1 MQRDRGCSNDKCV
14 HVIHKLSLSIPPGYK
29 ISERPTH
36 IIYLS
41 IIVWNI
47 TDLTFRIVDQDDCS
61 IFAERKSNKVT
72 RQRYRELLVLNE
84 QAKQTRDIFF
94 ARETTAIKN
103 IRFNRKKLTAVK
115 LQSLG
120 FVIRDGWYLEY
131 WRRTIFND
139 RIVKFEFHMYNRYV
153 NTTSE
158 YSEIKISIQQQDLYT
173 LPFSTSKVDFKER
186 KCTKPA
192 KLWM

>member
-1 MQRDRGCSNDKCV
+1 MEHYGSDVSHCGSKWLLD
-14 HVIHKLSLSIPPGYK
+14 
-29 ISERPTH
+29 
-36 IIYLS
+36 
-41 IIVWNI
+41 
-47 TDLTFRIVDQDDCS
+47 
-61 IFAERKSNKVT
+61 FAERKNNKVT
-72 RQRYRELLVLNE
+72 RQLYRELLVLNE

-103 IRFNRKKLTAVK
+103 IRFNRKKLTAP
-115 LQSLG
+115 LNFYNHWALSYEMADILNIGGEQ
-120 FVIRDGWYLEY
+120 
-131 WRRTIFND
+131 IFN
-139 RIVKFEFHMYNRYV
+139 RIVKFEFHMYNPYV

-173 LPFSTSKVDFKER
+173 LPFSTSKVDFRER